1 MAQYV
6 DAGLLAALRSAARPL
21 TGSPADFDAL
31 LEVVGDARCV
41 LIGEATH
48 GTSEFYRFRAEL
60 TKRLIAERGFNAV
73 AAEADWPDAY
83 RVHRYVQGR
92 GADHDAEGAL
102 SDFKRFPAWMWRNRD
117 VLDFVCWLKAHNEAQ
132 GAYQTASFYG
142 LDLYSLHASIE
153 AVLRHLDRTD
163 PEAARRARER
173 YACFDHFGD
182 PQSYGYATAIGLTP
196 SCEREAIEQLLE
208 LQREGQ
214 ALIRRDGILAE
225 DEQLA
230 AEQNARVVR
239 NAERYY
245 RAMLQE
251 RVASWNLR
259 DTHMADTL
267 AALFAHLERRDSAK
281 IVVWAHNSHVG
292 DARAT
297 EIGEAGEITLGQL
310 ARERMPGEV
319 RLIGFSTYDG
329 SVAAASDWGAAVE
342 RKAVRPALPESYE
355 ALFHRVGSSFI
366 LDLRT
371 HAARSVLDEARL
383 LRAIGV
389 VYRPQTERA
398 SHYFRTRLPDQLDAI
413 IHIDRTRALD
423 PLDATSQW
431 DRSEA
436 PETYPTG
443 I

>member
-48 GTSEFYRFRAEL
+48 GTSEFYRFRADL

-132 GAYQTASFYG
+132 GAHQTASFYG

-355 ALFHRVGSSFI
+355 ALFHHVGSSFI